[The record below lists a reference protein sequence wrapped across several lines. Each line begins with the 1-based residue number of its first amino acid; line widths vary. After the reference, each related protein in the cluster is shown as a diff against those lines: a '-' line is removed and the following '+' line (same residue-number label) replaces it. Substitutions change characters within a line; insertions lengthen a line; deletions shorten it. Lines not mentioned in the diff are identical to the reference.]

1 MTIKEQ
7 LARHLQHGHGR
18 IASGDLQRMNW
29 RDSRQKLATPSNI
42 SRRLRELEVSG
53 KLEVQYRKG
62 YAFYRAKQTAQT
74 LFD

>member
-18 IASGDLQRMNW
+18 IA
-29 RDSRQKLATPSNI
+29 SNI